1 MKPIFSKIRVLGTAA
16 LALFLTA
23 SCSDILDEQPRSSYD
38 PTFFKTEKGVE
49 GGVTSMYAHLR
60 YIYGQAYYYNS
71 CLTGTD
77 EATWGWSADGNFK
90 DADLSGVGNLTATT
104 CRSDALWGTAF
115 SNINTANGVIE
126 NGAEVRVNES
136 LVSEARFFRAFDYFL
151 LVQTFGGVPLD
162 LGSGELKFNITPSR
176 TSVRNTVPEVYTK
189 AIFPDLLT
197 AIENLPANPRM
208 TGGVTKTVARLYLA
222 KAYLTYAWWLKNP
235 NNIPT
240 YPECQRTD
248 PDGHDA
254 AWYFQQAYDVA
265 VTAIENPGPFGLQES
280 FWMVNAGPNDR
291 NMEILLYADHTQ
303 EDEYYNGGSLSYG
316 GGGAPDNFAGWM
328 MNWNYTDARS
338 ADNQAVINRIAEQCY
353 GRPWTRMAPPLG
365 VFTKTFAD
373 KVNDSRYDGTFTTV
387 YRGNWSTAGQNWES
401 VTNANGMKVKEREP
415 IFSFVFQDMD
425 KIDYAGEG
433 SKSNLGAGTLP
444 GRADWVL
451 GLDAVGRYVYPG
463 LWKLGPYRTDN
474 GSGAGQ
480 PNAGSTRPYNIAKFS
495 ELYLVAAEAAVEGAA
510 TQAGKSARDLV
521 NVLRARAGRWT
532 YSNAEYKEV
541 DRDFSAEMTAATPA
555 TIDINYIL
563 DERSREFYGEGYR
576 WFDLVRTQKW
586 NEYADSY
593 VICGGKGD
601 HNPQTYSRTIEA
613 FHYLRPIPQ
622 GQLDGMEMTEEEKT
636 LIRIRDTE
644 IDFLFFKSTR
654 RFFLFLMEEAAVF
667 LWYGLLGRL
676 SSSHRIYVFS
686 LMSMWLPSNKFT
698 VSLRWVS
705 FIT

>member
-23 SCSDILDEQPRSSYD
+23 SCSDILDEQPRSSYY

-126 NGAEVRVNES
+126 NGAEVGVNES

-197 AIENLPANPRM
+197 AIENLPANPRV

-248 PDGHDA
+248 PNGHDA

-622 GQLDGMEMTEEEKT
+622 GQLDGMEMTEEEKDAYQNPGY
-636 LIRIRDTE
+636 RD
-644 IDFLFFKSTR
+644 
-654 RFFLFLMEEAAVF
+654 
-667 LWYGLLGRL
+667 
-676 SSSHRIYVFS
+676 
-686 LMSMWLPSNKFT
+686 
-698 VSLRWVS
+698 
-705 FIT
+705 

>member
-77 EATWGWSADGNFK
+77 EATWGLSADGNFK

-126 NGAEVRVNES
+126 NGAEVGVNES

-197 AIENLPANPRM
+197 AIENLPANPRV

-248 PDGHDA
+248 PNGHDA

-444 GRADWVL
+444 DRADWVL

-622 GQLDGMEMTEEEKT
+622 GQLDGMEMTEEEKDAYQNPGY
-636 LIRIRDTE
+636 RD
-644 IDFLFFKSTR
+644 
-654 RFFLFLMEEAAVF
+654 
-667 LWYGLLGRL
+667 
-676 SSSHRIYVFS
+676 
-686 LMSMWLPSNKFT
+686 
-698 VSLRWVS
+698 
-705 FIT
+705 

>member
-126 NGAEVRVNES
+126 NGAEVGVNES

-197 AIENLPANPRM
+197 AIENLPANPRV

-248 PDGHDA
+248 PNGHDA

-480 PNAGSTRPYNIAKFS
+480 PNAGSTRPYNIAKFF

-622 GQLDGMEMTEEEKT
+622 GQLDGMEMTEEEKDAYQNPGY
-636 LIRIRDTE
+636 RD
-644 IDFLFFKSTR
+644 
-654 RFFLFLMEEAAVF
+654 
-667 LWYGLLGRL
+667 
-676 SSSHRIYVFS
+676 
-686 LMSMWLPSNKFT
+686 
-698 VSLRWVS
+698 
-705 FIT
+705 

>member
-126 NGAEVRVNES
+126 NGAEVGVNES

-197 AIENLPANPRM
+197 AIENLPANPRV

-444 GRADWVL
+444 DRADWVL

-480 PNAGSTRPYNIAKFS
+480 PNAGSTPPYNIAKFS

-622 GQLDGMEMTEEEKT
+622 GQLDGMEMTEEEKDAYQNPGY
-636 LIRIRDTE
+636 RD
-644 IDFLFFKSTR
+644 
-654 RFFLFLMEEAAVF
+654 
-667 LWYGLLGRL
+667 
-676 SSSHRIYVFS
+676 
-686 LMSMWLPSNKFT
+686 
-698 VSLRWVS
+698 
-705 FIT
+705 

>member
-126 NGAEVRVNES
+126 NGAEVGVNES

-197 AIENLPANPRM
+197 AIENLPANPRV

-248 PDGHDA
+248 PNGHDA

-444 GRADWVL
+444 DRADWVL

-521 NVLRARAGRWT
+521 NVLRTRAGRWT

-613 FHYLRPIPQ
+613 FHYLCPIPQ
-622 GQLDGMEMTEEEKT
+622 GQLDGMEMTEEEKDAYQNPGY
-636 LIRIRDTE
+636 RD
-644 IDFLFFKSTR
+644 
-654 RFFLFLMEEAAVF
+654 
-667 LWYGLLGRL
+667 
-676 SSSHRIYVFS
+676 
-686 LMSMWLPSNKFT
+686 
-698 VSLRWVS
+698 
-705 FIT
+705 

>member
-126 NGAEVRVNES
+126 NGAEVGVNES

-197 AIENLPANPRM
+197 AIENLPANPRV

-248 PDGHDA
+248 PNGHDA

-425 KIDYAGEG
+425 KIDYAGKG

-541 DRDFSAEMTAATPA
+541 DHDFSAEMTAATPA

-622 GQLDGMEMTEEEKT
+622 GQLDGMEMTEEEKDAYQNPGY
-636 LIRIRDTE
+636 RD
-644 IDFLFFKSTR
+644 
-654 RFFLFLMEEAAVF
+654 
-667 LWYGLLGRL
+667 
-676 SSSHRIYVFS
+676 
-686 LMSMWLPSNKFT
+686 
-698 VSLRWVS
+698 
-705 FIT
+705 

>member
-126 NGAEVRVNES
+126 NGAEVGVNES

-197 AIENLPANPRM
+197 AIENLPANPRV

-415 IFSFVFQDMD
+415 IFSFIFQDMD

-444 GRADWVL
+444 GRPDWVL

-510 TQAGKSARDLV
+510 TQAGKSVRDLV

-622 GQLDGMEMTEEEKT
+622 GQLDGMEMTEEEKDAYQNPGY
-636 LIRIRDTE
+636 RD
-644 IDFLFFKSTR
+644 
-654 RFFLFLMEEAAVF
+654 
-667 LWYGLLGRL
+667 
-676 SSSHRIYVFS
+676 
-686 LMSMWLPSNKFT
+686 
-698 VSLRWVS
+698 
-705 FIT
+705 

>member
-162 LGSGELKFNITPSR
+162 LGSGKLKFNITPSR

-197 AIENLPANPRM
+197 AIENLPANPRV

-248 PDGHDA
+248 PNGHDA

-622 GQLDGMEMTEEEKT
+622 GQLDGMEMTEEEKDAYQNPGY
-636 LIRIRDTE
+636 RD
-644 IDFLFFKSTR
+644 
-654 RFFLFLMEEAAVF
+654 
-667 LWYGLLGRL
+667 
-676 SSSHRIYVFS
+676 
-686 LMSMWLPSNKFT
+686 
-698 VSLRWVS
+698 
-705 FIT
+705 